1 MKRKITIFTLLIPL
15 FLAAQEIKIENGPY
29 LQNVTENEATIIW
42 TTNNTAVSWV
52 EVAPGGNDS
61 FYAEERDKYYETSH
75 GSRVAGTLHRV
86 TVNNLKP
93 GTTYRYRIFSKEV
106 LSYKGH
112 RVIYGNIASS
122 NVYSRKPYT
131 FTTLNREKEKISFK
145 VLNDIHGKNDN
156 LARMLGRSTKENT
169 DIVFFNGDMVSI
181 LENESDIFTG
191 FMDKSVELFA
201 SEVPVFLARGNHETR
216 GRAGVT
222 LYNYF
227 PTGSGRFYYSLRH
240 GPVHFLILDGG
251 EDKPDSDIE
260 YSELARF
267 DSYRS
272 EEQKWIE
279 EQVND
284 PLFLSA
290 PFRVVIMH
298 IPPTGSSWHGTK
310 DVAAKLLPALNRA
323 KIDIMLCG
331 HTHSYKY
338 IPKGEQQEI
347 TFPVLIN
354 DDETYLDIESTQNKM
369 SILIKDMSG
378 KTVTTHIISK

>member
-1 MKRKITIFTLLIPL
+1 M
-15 FLAAQEIKIENGPY
+15 
-29 LQNVTENEATIIW
+29 V
-42 TTNNTAVSWV
+42 
-52 EVAPGGNDS
+52 
-61 FYAEERDKYYETSH
+61 
-75 GSRVAGTLHRV
+75 
-86 TVNNLKP
+86 
-93 GTTYRYRIFSKEV
+93 
-106 LSYKGH
+106 
-112 RVIYGNIASS
+112 
-122 NVYSRKPYT
+122 
-131 FTTLNREKEKISFK
+131 
-145 VLNDIHGKNDN
+145 NDIHGKNDN

-227 PTGSGRFYYSLRH
+227 PPTGSGRFYYSLRH

-290 PFRVVIMH
+290 PIQ
-298 IPPTGSSWHGTK
+298 GSNHAYTSHRFLLARHKRCCSQAPSCPQPGK
-310 DVAAKLLPALNRA
+310 DRYHALRP
-323 KIDIMLCG
+323 
-331 HTHSYKY
+331 H
-338 IPKGEQQEI
+338 P
-347 TFPVLIN
+347 
-354 DDETYLDIESTQNKM
+354 
-369 SILIKDMSG
+369 
-378 KTVTTHIISK
+378 